1 MPTHDEDNLDPL
13 AALLERADQ
22 NRLTSSD
29 SDTPPL
35 PHHVPNN
42 SWALWALHSMQ
53 SAGRDVPGYVG
64 YRSWWL
70 KDEHGLKPGM
80 KTGRKRYQE
89 QHGSGTMTVAQLT
102 HKILTLEWEQRL
114 EEELRDKSQRRYGNP
129 DMYDHDRY
137 RLEHVIREIA
147 TLKRELLSRLNREQE
162 AEEAEI
168 LKGMA
173 ELETEVFG
181 QLPPPPAEPPPG
193 EILTE
198 TIVIAPGAPGRN

>member
-1 MPTHDEDNLDPL
+1 
-13 AALLERADQ
+13 
-22 NRLTSSD
+22 
-29 SDTPPL
+29 
-35 PHHVPNN
+35 
-42 SWALWALHSMQ
+42 
-53 SAGRDVPGYVG
+53 
-64 YRSWWL
+64 
-70 KDEHGLKPGM
+70 M

>member
-22 NRLTSSD
+22 QTGNADPWPWEPHITS
-29 SDTPPL
+29 TTY
-35 PHHVPNN
+35 
-42 SWALWALHSMQ
+42 ALEALHSMTN
-53 SAGRDVPGYVG
+53 AGRTVPGYVG
-64 YRSWWL
+64 NRSRWL
-70 KDEHGLKPGM
+70 KDERGLKPGM

-147 TLKRELLSRLNREQE
+147 ALKRELLARLTREQE

-193 EILTE
+193 EIFTD